1 MFRIGSISDR
11 EGLFLHLDL
20 KNDGRILP
28 DRFCNRLTIRFAG
41 ESGDKGRAGIIS
53 CIADKSDDLL
63 SVFHCPFQMILM
75 IHSLNDG
82 HSGALTAF
90 RHEGHLTGCFGA
102 DRSLA
107 PGDES
112 NIFSVSDIDT
122 EGTYGNATYLISDQR
137 DGSTGTFQIYR
148 GYGLNGQKFNAK
160 GATIIKEGDEVVVYG
175 KVVNY
180 KGNTPQ
186 FAQGSTIVSI
196 K

>member
-1 MFRIGSISDR
+1 MAADVQSS
-11 EGLFLHLDL
+11 EVYA
-20 KNDGRILP
+20 K
-28 DRFCNRLTIRFAG
+28 
-41 ESGDKGRAGIIS
+41 GII
-53 CIADKSDDLL
+53 
-63 SVFHCPFQMILM
+63 V
-75 IHSLNDG
+75 
-82 HSGALTAF
+82 
-90 RHEGHLTGCFGA
+90 
-102 DRSLA
+102 
-107 PGDES
+107 
-112 NIFSVSDIDT
+112 SVSDIDT
-122 EGTYGNATYLISDQR
+122 SGTYGNATYLISDER